1 MALTRRDL
9 LAGTAGAAALA
20 ATANP
25 AAAQRRGGDLVFG
38 QEASVPTLDMHFST
52 SIASRNTAL
61 NMYEM
66 LVTRNEQ
73 NAVVADLAER
83 WEVSADRLTYTF
95 PLRRGVKFHNGKDM
109 TSADVLASW
118 QRYQRVGLQRRIL
131 AAVDRI
137 EAPDASTFVVRLKED
152 QPTFL
157 DNISAF
163 TTPITIH
170 PAEERDKEG
179 GKLDP
184 IGTGPFRLEEFVAD
198 SHVLIRRFDG
208 YVPNPNH
215 QGTDGFAGRKQ
226 ALVDSV
232 RLRLVREPGARVAG
246 LETGELHIVED
257 VPTQA
262 AKRLKDNA
270 DIQLLPLRH
279 WWLHG
284 AWVNHARGPTDKL
297 PVRRAIQTALD
308 MEAIMEIATD
318 GSYDLQPGLQY
329 PGNPYYTDA
338 GKQYYNVNDPG
349 RAKALLKEAG
359 YNGEE
364 LVIITNSSYSSMY
377 NAAVVV
383 TEQLRAIGMKV
394 RMDVFDWATAIARR
408 RDKTTWNLWFT
419 GQGTGPSV
427 GPFTALIDVVSPQ
440 LNQFVADPTLDGIYA
455 KMVADPDEAARK
467 RYFAQF
473 QERVYEQVLFLK
485 FGDLTKIQAARR
497 TVQGFKPYRIPRFWN
512 VSLGA

>member
-1 MALTRRDL
+1 MALTRREV
-9 LAGTAGAAALA
+9 LAGTAGAALA
-20 ATANP
+20 AGVTP

-52 SIASRNTAL
+52 SVATRNTAM
-61 NMYEM
+61 NMFEM
-66 LVTRNEQ
+66 LVTRDER
-73 NAVVADLAER
+73 NAPVPDLAEK
-83 WEVSADRLTYTF
+83 WEVSSDGLTYSF
-95 PLRRGVKFHNGKDM
+95 PLRRGVKFHNGKEM

-118 QRYQRVGLQRRIL
+118 QRYQRIGIQRRIL
-131 AAVDRI
+131 AAVDKL
-137 EAPDASTFVVRLKED
+137 EAPDAGTFVVRLKER
-152 QPTFL
+152 QATFL

-170 PAEERDKEG
+170 PAEEKDKEG
-179 GKLDP
+179 GRIEP
-184 IGTGPFRLEEFVAD
+184 IGTGPYRLAEFVAD
-198 SHVLIRRFDG
+198 SHVLIRRFDD
-208 YVPNPNH
+208 YAANTNH

-226 ALVDSV
+226 ALLDSV

-262 AKRLKDNA
+262 AQRLRNNR

-279 WWLHG
+279 WWLHA
-284 AWVNHARGPTDKL
+284 AWVNHSLPPTDNL
-297 PVRRAIQTALD
+297 LVRRAIQTALD

-338 GKQYYNVNDPG
+338 GKQYYNVHDPD
-349 RAKALLKEAG
+349 RAKALLREAG
-359 YNGEE
+359 YRDQE
-364 LVIITNSSYSSMY
+364 LVIITNSSYNSMY
-377 NAAVVV
+377 SAAVVV

-408 RDKTTWNLWFT
+408 RDRTTWNLWFT

-440 LNQFVADPTLDGIYA
+440 LNQFVPDPTLDAIYA
-455 KMVADPDEAARK
+455 ELVSDPDEAARK
-467 RYFAQF
+467 RHFARF
-473 QERVYEQVLFLK
+473 QERVYEQVHFLK

-497 TVQGFKPYRIPRFWN
+497 TVQGFTPYRIPRFWN